1 MSREL
6 NLVPQVNSNTKGTV
20 KSSKTILLILLLIV
34 AFIGGSFGYVIGK
47 EYLLN
52 KKAEELKNELALSN
66 KKLKEKEELDQQI
79 AATKQQITKAEQL
92 KLLMD
97 IDTDELIKE
106 LYKLVEIDGIK
117 ITSINY
123 KGGVSSSVEING
135 NSGDKSAIQKMW
147 ANLRENEK
155 FADSHV
161 NSWSGEGEIKFSV
174 SVKTKG
180 GSANEKQ
187 N

>member
-66 KKLKEKEELDQQI
+66 AKVKEREELDQQI
-79 AATKQQITKAEQL
+79 SATNQQIAKAEQL
-92 KLLMD
+92 KLLMN
-97 IDTDELIKE
+97 IDTDQLIKD
-106 LYKLVEIDGIK
+106 LYALVQIDGVTIN
-117 ITSINY
+117 SINY
-123 KGGVSSSVEING
+123 TAGTKPGIVINGKSSSKD
-135 NSGDKSAIQKMW
+135 SIQKMW
-147 ANLRENEK
+147 ANLRESENFVE
-155 FADSHV
+155 SHV
-161 NSWSGEGEIKFSV
+161 NNWSGEGEITFSLNITA
-174 SVKTKG
+174 KE
-180 GSANEKQ
+180 GSANEK
-187 N
+187 

>member
-1 MSREL
+1 
-6 NLVPQVNSNTKGTV
+6 
-20 KSSKTILLILLLIV
+20 
-34 AFIGGSFGYVIGK
+34 
-47 EYLLN
+47 
-52 KKAEELKNELALSN
+52 
-66 KKLKEKEELDQQI
+66 
-79 AATKQQITKAEQL
+79 
-92 KLLMD
+92 MD

-180 GSANEKQ
+180 GSANEK
-187 N
+187 

>member
-6 NLVPQVNSNTKGTV
+6 NLVPQLNKNTTGTA
-20 KSSKTILLILLLIV
+20 KSSKTILLILLLV
-34 AFIGGSFGYVIGK
+34 VVFVGGSFGYRIGK

-52 KKAEELKNELALSN
+52 KKAENLKNELALSN
-66 KKLKEKEELDQQI
+66 EKLKEKEELDQQI
-79 AATKQQITKAEQL
+79 AATNQQITKAEQL

-123 KGGVSSSVEING
+123 EGGVSSNIEING
-135 NSGDKSAIQKMW
+135 NTSNKTAIQKMW

-161 NSWSGEGEIKFSV
+161 NSWSGEGEITFSL
-174 SVKTKG
+174 SIKTKG

>member
-20 KSSKTILLILLLIV
+20 KSSKTIVLILLLV
-34 AFIGGSFGYVIGK
+34 VVFVGGSFGYRIGK

-66 KKLKEKEELDQQI
+66 TKVKEKEELDQQI
-79 AATKQQITKAEQL
+79 AATNQQITKAEQL

-97 IDTDELIKE
+97 VDTDELVKE

-117 ITSINY
+117 ITSIDY
-123 KGGVSSSVEING
+123 KGGVSSVIEITG
-135 NSGDKSAIQKMW
+135 KSTNKTAIQKMW

-155 FADSHV
+155 FDDSHV
-161 NSWSGEGEIKFSV
+161 NTWSGEGEITFSA
-174 SVKTKG
+174 SIKTKG